1 MDVLLLII
9 VAVLLVLCAVIV
21 LKGRGKRRATLE
33 HEQAEARVSAEKGKA
48 QHADSQRRQADVKAA
63 HVEERAARAG
73 TDTDV
78 ENAP

>member
-21 LKGRGKRRATLE
+21 LKGRGERRATLE
-33 HEQAEARVSAEKGKA
+33 HEQAEAHVRAEKGKA
-48 QHADSQRRQADVKAA
+48 QHAASQRRQADVQAA
-63 HVEERAARAG
+63 HAEQRAARAG